1 MGRILTMASDEKLS
15 VLKRKTSHGAQQ
27 RDVHTMSVAK
37 AMRLSIAKIGKELF
51 EMPLSAIGVVMQT
64 RSVDCVGDLVG
75 ENTLLC
81 LLEGDDGKIGAAI
94 IGGDVVGGLIQ
105 QQTMGT
111 ISVKKTNARSMTQT
125 DAVMC
130 APLLDTLFEMVAGML
145 DNTQDTRT
153 ISGYQFGAMFEDKR
167 ALTIALDQAE
177 YFVARL
183 TLDLALGAR
192 QGELVLVLPVSQ
204 SMGIEDEDG
213 VSSIGAAAHLG
224 DVVMGLSAELNMILC
239 RQSIE
244 IAELQQ
250 LSVGQK
256 LKLPNNKFPETE
268 IVTDKGLQIGT
279 GTLGQTDG
287 TRALRLNRAP
297 IHASLPRRRE
307 SDLTELDLPKIKAL
321 PLRSDAQEF
330 KIETETAANT
340 AMDAD
345 ATSLSNT
352 TQATALPELDD
363 FPDLN
368 DLPELAQLQN

>member
-1 MGRILTMASDEKLS
+1 MASDEKLS
-15 VLKRKTSHGAQQ
+15 VLKRKTSHGAQK

-51 EMPLSAIGVVMQT
+51 EMPLSAIGVVTQT
-64 RSVDCVGDLVG
+64 RSVESVGDLLG

-81 LLEGDDGKIGAAI
+81 LLEGDHGKIGAAI
-94 IGGDVVGGLIQ
+94 IGEDVVGGFIQ
-105 QQTMGT
+105 QQTMGA

-125 DAVMC
+125 DAVIC
-130 APLLDTLFEMVAGML
+130 APLLDTLSEIVAGML
-145 DNTQDTRT
+145 DNTEDTCT
-153 ISGYQFGAMFEDKR
+153 ISRYQFGAMFEDKR

-192 QGELVLVLPVSQ
+192 QGELVLVLLVSQ
-204 SMGIEDEDG
+204 PMGIEEEDG
-213 VSSIGAAAHLG
+213 DSSVCAAAHLG
-224 DVVMGLSAELNMILC
+224 DVVMGLSAELNMTLC

-250 LSVGQK
+250 LSVGHK

-268 IVTDKGLQIGT
+268 IVTDKGLKIGT
-279 GTLGQTDG
+279 GTPGQKDG

-307 SDLTELDLPKIKAL
+307 SDLTELDLSKIKAL
-321 PLRSDAQEF
+321 PLLSDAPEF
-330 KIETETAANT
+330 KREAEAAAST

-345 ATSLSNT
+345 PTSLSNT

-363 FPDLN
+363 FMDLN
-368 DLPELAQLQN
+368 DLPELAQLQH

>member
-1 MGRILTMASDEKLS
+1 MASDEKLS
-15 VLKRKTSHGAQQ
+15 VLKRKISHGAQQ

-51 EMPLSAIGVVMQT
+51 EMSLSTIGVVTQT
-64 RSVDCVGDLVG
+64 RSVDSVGDLVG

-81 LLEGDDGKIGAAI
+81 LLEGDHGKIGAAI
-94 IGGDVVGGLIQ
+94 IGGDVVGGLVQ

-111 ISVKKTNARSMTQT
+111 ISVKKTNACSMTQT

-153 ISGYQFGAMFEDKR
+153 VSGYQFGAMFEDKR

-192 QGELVLVLPVSQ
+192 QGELILVLPVSQ
-204 SMGIEDEDG
+204 SVGIEDEDG
-213 VSSIGAAAHLG
+213 DSSVCAAVHLG

-244 IAELQQ
+244 IVELQQ

-268 IVTDKGLQIGT
+268 IVTDRGLKIGT

-287 TRALRLNRAP
+287 TRALRLNRTP
-297 IHASLPRRRE
+297 IHASQPRRRE
-307 SDLTELDLPKIKAL
+307 SDLTELDLPEIKAL
-321 PLRSDAQEF
+321 PLLSDAPIF
-330 KIETETAANT
+330 KIQTETAPST
-340 AMDAD
+340 VIDVD

-352 TQATALPELDD
+352 AQAIALPELDD

-368 DLPELAQLQN
+368 DRPELAQLQN